1 MGKPW
6 RKAVPVATTGNGY
19 GGDLS
24 ETAASGGGATPE
36 SIAGGQSAST
46 KSVLSDEG
54 LGPYVGPAKSSPVTP
69 KTSKPEGESG
79 RAKEG
84 GGSGK
89 GGKSRLF
96 GLYSTDDDKGSSGSG
111 RKGYDFEPDGGSGAG
126 GLVGTGSTKIN
137 PRARSPLYDKD

>member
-6 RKAVPVATTGNGY
+6 RKAIPAATTGEGSS
-19 GGDLS
+19 DM
-24 ETAASGGGATPE
+24 TPG
-36 SIAGGQSAST
+36 SITSGQSASQ
-46 KSVLSDEG
+46 KAVFSDEG
-54 LGPYVGPAKSSPVTP
+54 FGPYEGPAKAGPVTP

-111 RKGYDFEPDGGSGAG
+111 RKGYDFEPDGGSGAA